1 MNYLSK
7 KFSAMKLHATAR
19 LLSVL
24 VLILCIACSK
34 SSSPE
39 PSISQEQ
46 LEAITGMYNLTEYI
60 VSPAQD
66 LNNDD
71 LFSENLLDE
80 LDCLNASIILREDLS
95 FSLFAI
101 QLDITFITNDQYAIF
116 CDVNKITTGTWDLV
130 NNQIVL
136 SQGTEGTYTLNG
148 TVLTRT
154 ESMNLPDFQRMV
166 FEKQ

>member
-1 MNYLSK
+1 
-7 KFSAMKLHATAR
+7 MKLRTAAR
-19 LLSVL
+19 LFSIL
-24 VLILCIACSK
+24 VLILLTSCSK
-34 SSSPE
+34 SSDEE
-39 PSISQEQ
+39 PGISQEQ
-46 LEAITGMYNLTEYI
+46 LEAISGMYTLTEYI

-71 LFSENLLDE
+71 VSSEDLLDE
-80 LDCLNASIILREDLS
+80 LDCLNASIILRQDLS

-116 CDVNKITTGTWDLV
+116 CDENKTTTGTWDLV

-136 SQGTEGTYTLNG
+136 SQGTEGTYSLNG
-148 TVLTRT
+148 SVLTRT
-154 ESMNLPDFQRMV
+154 EGKNLPDFQRMV